1 MDNYNSTA
9 NFHIAVIK
17 DKSLSYLDKIVYI
30 VLCSHADNEARECS
44 PKVALIAE
52 EASCSPRAVHKSLNN
67 LEKHGVVSRKRRF
80 VDHRQIS
87 SLYKIIGGNPE
98 QNFADENVGNSTCS
112 DTPNNMQS
120 LNTLRIFNN
129 SLKGEACLPASAE
142 KESSSGN
149 PEETKNSLTGEALL
163 PSSQLCEPE
172 EEHEKKSMK
181 NHRPMYK
188 TAQQKTRLSR
198 LNVPKPT

>member
-1 MDNYNSTA
+1 MDSYNSTA

-44 PKVALIAE
+44 PKVATIAE
-52 EASCSPRAVHKSLNN
+52 EASCSQRTVHKSLNN

-80 VDHRQIS
+80 ADHRQIS

-120 LNTLRIFNN
+120 DTPNNMQSDTPNNMQSLNTLRIFNY
-129 SLKGEACLPASAE
+129 S
-142 KESSSGN
+142 
-149 PEETKNSLTGEALL
+149 
-163 PSSQLCEPE
+163 
-172 EEHEKKSMK
+172 
-181 NHRPMYK
+181 
-188 TAQQKTRLSR
+188 
-198 LNVPKPT
+198 